1 MSEEIQGDD
10 FPVVV
15 PRTYP
20 YRFVLV
26 DNSDGNGF
34 CNLEAEFVPDEI
46 GVDSDSPDVWSSDA
60 AAHEALA
67 ILGYSV
73 KVVKK

>member
-1 MSEEIQGDD
+1 MNGDD

-26 DNSDGNGF
+26 NDQTGEDVCDLN
-34 CNLEAEFVPDEI
+34 AEFVPDEI
-46 GVDSDSPDVWSSDA
+46 GPHDDCDLPDVWSIESA
-60 AAHEALA
+60 QSEALEV
-67 ILGYSV
+67 LGYSV

>member
-1 MSEEIQGDD
+1 MNGDD

-46 GVDSDSPDVWSSDA
+46 GTSDDCDLPDVWSSDA